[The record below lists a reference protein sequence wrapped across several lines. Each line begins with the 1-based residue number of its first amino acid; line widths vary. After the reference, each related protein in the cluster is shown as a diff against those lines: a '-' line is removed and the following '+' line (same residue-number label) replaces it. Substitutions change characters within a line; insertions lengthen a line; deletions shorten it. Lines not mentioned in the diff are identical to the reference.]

1 MVNAMTVLAKVSERR
16 TDRMVNSHFS
26 ELPAFLV
33 RQRPGLNSGYMIA
46 QYTAAALTME
56 LRGLAVPASA
66 DNVTTSAN
74 QEDTVSN
81 AYLAALKAYRAARKL
96 AYVIA
101 IELMCAAQALDLL
114 APLTPSPAA
123 EALRARIRE
132 TVPTVDEDRVF
143 HTDIEHI
150 AELVRSGESL
160 RVVEGVV
167 GPLHRGEFRTRQ
179 LS

>member
-16 TDRMVNSHFS
+16 TDRMVNSNFS

-33 RQRPGLNSGYMIA
+33 QKSGLNSGYMIA

-56 LRGLAVPASA
+56 LRSMAVPASA

-74 QEDTVSN
+74 QEDAVSN
-81 AYLAALKAYRAARKL
+81 GYLAALKAYRAAHKL
-96 AYVIA
+96 AYVVA
-101 IELMCAAQALDLL
+101 IELMCAVQALDLL
-114 APLTPSPAA
+114 APLSPSPAA

-143 HTDIEHI
+143 HADIEHV
-150 AELVRSGESL
+150 AELVRNGDVL

-167 GPLHRGEFRTRQ
+167 GALRR
-179 LS
+179 